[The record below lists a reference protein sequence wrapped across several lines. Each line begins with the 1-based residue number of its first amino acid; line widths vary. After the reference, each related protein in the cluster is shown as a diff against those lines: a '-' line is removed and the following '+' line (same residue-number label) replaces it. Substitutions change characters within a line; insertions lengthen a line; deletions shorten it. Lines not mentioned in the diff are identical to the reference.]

1 MADNN
6 KHILDEL
13 VAAFL
18 DGNTTAE
25 ETRRVIEAMRTDTSL
40 REVIKVALQV
50 HRDPTAVTLPMMQMA
65 AESGEN
71 LCGVMCEA
79 YILNRRGISY
89 HEDELIATA
98 REKRWLKPEGSPL
111 HAMGQLL
118 AHYGLMITHS
128 YDATIS
134 DISAALDLDNDVI
147 VAVDNGKLYPD
158 TIDDDDAANH
168 AVVITAIDFER
179 QMVTIYDPEKSA
191 IQTVGLEHFNNAW
204 QTSLN
209 YMVRVLQEAGEY
221 DPHPINLDDIE
232 ITDDLME
239 LREAIAENAHD
250 VWAVARIKDGWTF
263 GPERNDT
270 LKHHPDLIP
279 YSALPDGE
287 KEYDRLMALN
297 TIKLV
302 KKLGFDLVKRN

>member
-1 MADNN
+1 MANN
-6 KHILDEL
+6 KMQISDEL

-18 DGNTTAE
+18 DGNTTDQ
-25 ETRRVIEAMRTDTSL
+25 ETRQVIEAMKADASL
-40 REVIKVALQV
+40 QKAINVALQLQ
-50 HRDPTAVTLPMMQMA
+50 RAPTAVTLPMMQMA

-79 YILNRRGISY
+79 YILNRRGIAY
-89 HEDELIATA
+89 HEDEVIATA
-98 REKRWLKPEGSPL
+98 REKRWLRPEGTPL

-118 AHYGLMITHS
+118 AHFGLMITHS
-128 YDATIS
+128 YDATLA
-134 DISAALDLDNDVI
+134 DISVALDLDNDVI
-147 VAVDNGKLYPD
+147 VAVDSGKLYPD
-158 TIDDDDAANH
+158 AIDNEDATNH
-168 AVVITAIDFER
+168 AVVVTAIDGKG
-179 QMVTIYDPEKSA
+179 QTVTIYDPKKGA
-191 IQTVGLEHFNNAW
+191 IQVVDLAHFNRAW

-221 DPHPINLDDIE
+221 DPRPINLDDIE

-250 VWAVARIKDGWTF
+250 VWAAARIKDGWTF

-279 YSALPDGE
+279 YSTLPDGE

-302 KKLGFDLVKRN
+302 KKLGFDLVRRN

>member
-1 MADNN
+1 MANDN
-6 KHILDEL
+6 KHVSDEL

-25 ETRRVIEAMRTDTSL
+25 ETRQVIEAMRADASL
-40 REVIKVALQV
+40 RETVNVALQV

-71 LCGVMCEA
+71 LCDVMCEA
-79 YILNRRGISY
+79 YILNRRSIAY
-89 HEDELIATA
+89 REEELITTA
-98 REKRWLKPEGSPL
+98 REKRWLRPEGSPL

-118 AHYGLMITHS
+118 AHYGLMITHH
-128 YDATIS
+128 YDATIA
-134 DISAALDLDNDVI
+134 DINEALELDNDVI

-158 TIDDDDAANH
+158 AIDNEDAANH
-168 AVVITAIDFER
+168 AVVVTEIDGEAHK
-179 QMVTIYDPEKSA
+179 VTIYDPEKGA
-191 IQTVGLEHFNNAW
+191 IQTVGIERFDRAW
-204 QTSLN
+204 RTSLN

-221 DPHPINLDDIE
+221 DPRPINLDDIE

-279 YSALPDGE
+279 YSALPDSE

-302 KKLGFDLVKRN
+302 KKLGFEIEKR

>member
-1 MADNN
+1 MADN
-6 KHILDEL
+6 KPISDEL
-13 VAAFL
+13 LAAFL
-18 DGNTTAE
+18 DGNTTE
-25 ETRRVIEAMRTDTSL
+25 SETRQVIEAMRIDAEL
-40 REVIKVALQV
+40 RETINVALQV
-50 HRDPTAVTLPMMQMA
+50 NRDPATVTLPMMQMA

-79 YILNRRGISY
+79 FILNRRGIVY
-89 HEDELIATA
+89 HEDDLIATA
-98 REKRWLKPEGSPL
+98 RENRWLRAEGSPL

-118 AHYGLMITHS
+118 AHYGLMITHR
-128 YDATIS
+128 YDATLA
-134 DISAALDLDNDVI
+134 DITAALEHDNDVI

-158 TIDDDDAANH
+158 IADKEDIANH
-168 AVVITAIDFER
+168 AVVVTAIDNE
-179 QMVTIYDPEKSA
+179 QQTVTIYDPEKGA
-191 IQTVGLEHFNNAW
+191 IQTVGIDHFNHAW
-204 QTSLN
+204 RTSLN

-221 DPHPINLDDIE
+221 DPQPINLDDIE
-232 ITDDLME
+232 LTDDLQE

-250 VWAVARIKDGWTF
+250 VWAEARMNDGWTF

-279 YSALPDGE
+279 YSALPDSE

-302 KKLGFDLVKRN
+302 RKLGFDIVKR

>member
-6 KHILDEL
+6 KHISDEL

-40 REVIKVALQV
+40 REVINVALQV

-128 YDATIS
+128 YDATIA
-134 DISAALDLDNDVI
+134 DISAALELDNDVI

-158 TIDDDDAANH
+158 TIDNEDTANH
-168 AVVITAIDFER
+168 AIVVTAIDCEK
-179 QMVTIYDPEKSA
+179 QTVTIYDPEKSA
-191 IQTVGLEHFNNAW
+191 IQTVGLDHFEHAW

-221 DPHPINLDDIE
+221 DPRPVNLDDIE

-302 KKLGFDLVKRN
+302 KKLGFDLVKR

>member
-6 KHILDEL
+6 KHISDEL

-25 ETRRVIEAMRTDTSL
+25 ETRRVIEAMRTDASL
-40 REVIKVALQV
+40 REVINVALQV
-50 HRDPTAVTLPMMQMA
+50 HRDPAAVTLPMMQMA

-128 YDATIS
+128 YDATIA

-158 TIDDDDAANH
+158 TIDNEDAANH
-168 AVVITAIDFER
+168 AVVVTAIDCER
-179 QMVTIYDPEKSA
+179 QTVTIYDPEKSA
-191 IQTVGLEHFNNAW
+191 IQTVGLDHFEHAW

-221 DPHPINLDDIE
+221 DPRPINLDDIE

-302 KKLGFDLVKRN
+302 KKLGFDLEKRN

>member
-1 MADNN
+1 MANDN
-6 KHILDEL
+6 KHVSDEL

-25 ETRRVIEAMRTDTSL
+25 ETRQVIEAMRTDASL
-40 REVIKVALQV
+40 REVINVALQV
-50 HRDPTAVTLPMMQMA
+50 QRDPTTVTLPMMQMA

-71 LCGVMCEA
+71 LCDVMCEA
-79 YILNRRGISY
+79 YILNRRGIAY
-89 HEDELIATA
+89 REEELIATA
-98 REKRWLKPEGSPL
+98 REKRWLRPEGSPL

-128 YDATIS
+128 YDAIIA
-134 DISAALDLDNDVI
+134 DINEALELDNDVI

-158 TIDDDDAANH
+158 AIDNEDVANH
-168 AVVITAIDFER
+168 AVVVTEIDGEA
-179 QMVTIYDPEKSA
+179 QEVTIYDPERGA
-191 IQTVGLEHFNNAW
+191 IQTVDIERFGCAW
-204 QTSLN
+204 RTSLN

-221 DPHPINLDDIE
+221 DPRPVNLDDIE

-263 GPERNDT
+263 GLERNDA

-279 YSALPDGE
+279 YSALPDSE

-302 KKLGFDLVKRN
+302 KKLGFEIVKR